1 MTILSKDEERMVDIG
16 TSDTLR
22 ALYSTAYVLL
32 KDKSKELGLGLE
44 FLKTGNCSAE
54 LVKEAAKQL
63 IIIKDELSSFKPE
76 EAVYDYRNL
85 KAKGPWQNN
94 ISDDVTSCADLITT
108 ADGKVLL
115 TELIDTLIY
124 ASDNNVSVEALG

>member
-1 MTILSKDEERMVDIG
+1 MTILSKDEERMVDVG

-22 ALYSTAYVLL
+22 ALYSTAYILL
-32 KDKSKELGLGLE
+32 KDKRKELSLGLE
-44 FLKTGNCSAE
+44 FLKLGKCSAE
-54 LVKEAAKQL
+54 LAKETAKQL

-115 TELIDTLIY
+115 TELIEILIY
-124 ASDNNVSVEALG
+124 ASDHNMLVEVLG